1 MRINKFVIPILVV
14 MALFGGYFLRSAFT
28 QPTTNVAY
36 EIKDGAKAAF
46 IVDGLKCK
54 GTAAFFTSLYD
65 SIPGIIGIETFATEH
80 KAVIA
85 YVPDKIGI
93 DSIKTIMEQKIT
105 FDDGTSE
112 QVFVCRQIDKQ
123 ID

>member
-1 MRINKFVIPILVV
+1 MRINKFVIPVLVIV
-14 MALFGGYFLRSAFT
+14 ALFGGYFLRSAFT

-36 EIKDGAKAAF
+36 ESKDGAKAAF

-80 KAVIA
+80 KAIITYA
-85 YVPDKIGI
+85 PEKIGI
-93 DSIKTIMEQKIT
+93 DSIKAVMEAKIT

-112 QVFVCRQIDKQ
+112 QVFVCKEVDQSIK
-123 ID
+123 

>member
-1 MRINKFVIPILVV
+1 MRIHKLTIPVLVII
-14 MALFGGYFLRSAFT
+14 ALLGGYFLRSAFT
-28 QPTTNVAY
+28 QPTTNVSY
-36 EIKDGAKAAF
+36 ETKDGQKVAF

-80 KAVIA
+80 KAIITYA
-85 YVPDKIGI
+85 PDKIYI
-93 DSIKTIMEQKIT
+93 DSIKAVMEAKIL

-112 QVFVCRQIDKQ
+112 QVFFCKQ
-123 ID
+123 VDEAIE